1 MINEEPA
8 QEKDLAMLG
17 MLWPLGVE
25 KGKEFKPS
33 DKAQA
38 AIAMAIPDVL
48 AVRKNTLLNVGIR
61 WWSDR
66 HWRSPVTDIGPK
78 TGFNFE
84 TPEGLAV
91 DDRAVNFFFAFGAP
105 EELALK
111 VGYDQT
117 GQLLC
122 GENSYRLHVPANIP
136 ASQFWSVNAYDLETA
151 SFIRESPRV
160 GISSFEQPQTN
171 ADGSVDVYLGPRAP
185 TGKESNWLP
194 TKDGKG
200 YMVLFR
206 FYGPEESLLDRS
218 WKLNDIVEEK

>member
-1 MINEEPA
+1 
-8 QEKDLAMLG
+8 MLG

-48 AVRKNTLLNVGIR
+48 AVLKNTLLNVGIR

-66 HWRSPVTDIGPK
+66 RWRNPAADIGPR

-91 DDRAVNFFFAFGAP
+91 DDRAVNLFFAFGAP

-117 GQLLC
+117 GQLLR

-136 ASQFWSVNAYDLETA
+136 ASQFWSVTPMISRLPALSA
-151 SFIRESPRV
+151 SRRESAFHPSSSHRQMPMV
-160 GISSFEQPQTN
+160 QWTSIS
-171 ADGSVDVYLGPRAP
+171 ALGHQQAKNP
-185 TGKESNWLP
+185 TGFPPRKARATWYYSVS
-194 TKDGKG
+194 T
-200 YMVLFR
+200 VR
-206 FYGPEESLLDRS
+206 RS
-218 WKLNDIVEEK
+218 R